1 MGIRQKDFDYT
12 LQGAEMRTCESARR
26 RIKPQERAIVDE

>member
-12 LQGAEMRTCESARR
+12 LQGAEMHTRESAGLRT
-26 RIKPQERAIVDE
+26 KPQERAITDE